1 MLVADKTPPVGLE
14 PTIFGLEVQRVIHY
28 ATRAFLRKILSFSP
42 APSASSTTLRSRFQV
57 FSSEAKHVDGK
68 SAHRGARTHDHQLK
82 RLALYRLS

>member
-1 MLVADKTPPVGLE
+1 MRKIKKVGDKTPPVGLE

-28 ATRAFLRKILSFSP
+28 ATRAFVGIFILAYTMTMARQRCLVFFSEKG
-42 APSASSTTLRSRFQV
+42 V
-57 FSSEAKHVDGK
+57 CGK